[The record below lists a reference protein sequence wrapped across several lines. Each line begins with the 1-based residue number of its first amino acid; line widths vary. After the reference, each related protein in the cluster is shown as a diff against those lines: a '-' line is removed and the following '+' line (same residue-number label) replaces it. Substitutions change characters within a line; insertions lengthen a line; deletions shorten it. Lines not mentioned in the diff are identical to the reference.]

1 MPRLPFPPDPLG
13 SALTAISDCGAIM
26 DPIDKLTHGYRTFR
40 DGRFQEL
47 RPTYETLVDEGQRPR
62 IALIACSDS
71 RVDPTIVLNADPGDL
86 FVIRNVANL
95 VPPYEEGGEF
105 HGTSAALS
113 FAVEQLDVDHVI
125 VLGHAHCGGIRS
137 MFDGR
142 PRKSEGKDF
151 IVPWMSL
158 VRSAYLRVEGTM
170 PDATVAEKAH
180 VCEQA
185 AVLVSLENL
194 MTFPAI
200 RERVADGRLRL
211 HGWYIDI
218 RACALSVYNP
228 AKQHFEPVA

>member
-1 MPRLPFPPDPLG
+1 
-13 SALTAISDCGAIM
+13 M
-26 DPIDKLTHGYRTFR
+26 DPIAKLTSGFRSFR

-47 RPTYETLVDEGQRPR
+47 RPTYETLVDEGQRPKV
-62 IALIACSDS
+62 ALVACSDS
-71 RVDPTIVLNADPGDL
+71 RVDPAIVMQADPGDL

-95 VPPYEEGGEF
+95 VPPYEESGEY

-137 MFDGR
+137 MFDSR

-151 IVPWMSL
+151 VVPWMSL
-158 VRSAYLRVEGTM
+158 VKSAYLRVEGTM
-170 PDATVAEKAH
+170 PDAPVAQKAH
-180 VCEQA
+180 VCERA

-200 RERVADGRLRL
+200 RERVAGGRLRL
-211 HGWYIDI
+211 HGWYVDI
-218 RACALSVYNP
+218 RSCALSVYNP
-228 AKQHFEPVA
+228 AKQNFEPVP